1 MTGLRKYLAGRA
13 RTWGAVVR
21 LAPRGGT
28 VALVQS
34 LAINVSIAVLPTAF
48 VVSMGVLLN
57 RIARLD
63 GRFDW
68 STGADQL
75 LVPFAI
81 AIAVFVTQQML
92 LPLQL
97 AYGEIITR
105 RVDAYCIQRLMRAA
119 SMDAD
124 MVALERPE
132 TLDVLNDARAALD
145 RDLPTPGD
153 AVAGALA
160 LLARYGQL
168 IGALVLVGVVLSPV
182 AAVVLA
188 VTALTL
194 RFGQRGSLGRLS
206 RLWYSLAATRRG
218 LAYVRRL
225 GSGPAAAKEIRV
237 LGLLRWVREL
247 HQRQADAYYN
257 PLWRQ
262 RWKIS
267 FRPFLAY
274 AAIGLVGTAVVMRWL
289 ASGAAH
295 GDITMLDFAIAVQ
308 AVLIPIRFAAFFPEC
323 DVQTQYGLE
332 GYEAMV
338 RFEEMAAANARD
350 RGEDAAEVVAGKAA
364 AAVRDQAA
372 ANPAG
377 RPAGAGKAA
386 APAPVGTVRFE
397 DVRFRYTPD
406 GRDVLRG
413 LDLELRPGTSTAIV
427 GLNGAGKTTLVK
439 LLTKLYEPTSGRI
452 TVDGESLSG
461 APTRAWQRRLAV
473 IFQDYVRYELSARD
487 NIRMGAPWVPDAAIE
502 PAAKRAG
509 AVSVL
514 DRLPAGP
521 DTVLCASYAD
531 GQNLSG
537 GQWQRVALARAFHAV
552 EHGASLLVLDEPTAQ
567 LDVRAEVEFFDRF
580 IDVTEGV
587 TSVIISHRF
596 STVRRADQIVVIESG
611 RVAERGSH
619 DELSALGGRYAEL
632 FRLQAQRFEEL
643 AS

>member
-1 MTGLRKYLAGRA
+1 MKAVRA
-13 RTWGAVVR
+13 HVAKRAHTWGAVLH
-21 LAPRGGT
+21 LAPHGGR
-28 VALVQS
+28 VALAQS
-34 LAINVSIAVLPTAF
+34 LAINISIGALPTVF

-57 RIARLD
+57 RIAELGGESDWNAGIHRLV
-63 GRFDW
+63 
-68 STGADQL
+68 
-75 LVPFAI
+75 VPFAV
-81 AIAVFVTQQML
+81 AIAAFVVQQML

-119 SMDAD
+119 SVDAD
-124 MVALERPE
+124 VVALERPDA
-132 TLDVLNDARAALD
+132 LDVLSDARSALD

-160 LLARYGQL
+160 LIARYGQL
-168 IGALVLVGVVLSPV
+168 IGAVTLVGVVLSPG
-182 AAVVLA
+182 AAAVLA

-194 RFGQRGSLGRLS
+194 RFGQRGSLGPLS
-206 RLWYSLAATRRG
+206 RLWYRMASTRRG

-237 LGLLRWVREL
+237 LGLLSWVRGL
-247 HQRQADAYYN
+247 HQRQADSYYGV
-257 PLWRQ
+257 LWQQ
-262 RWKIS
+262 RWRIS

-274 AAIGLVGTAVVMRWL
+274 TAVGLVGTAVVMRWL
-289 ASGAAH
+289 AWGSGSGH
-295 GDITMLDFAIAVQ
+295 LTMLHFAIAVQ
-308 AVLIPIRFAAFFPEC
+308 AVLIPIRFAVFFPEC

-338 RFEEMAAANARD
+338 RFEEMAAADARN
-350 RGEDAAEVVAGKAA
+350 RGEENVPGQADPVAS
-364 AAVRDQAA
+364 RES
-372 ANPAG
+372 
-377 RPAGAGKAA
+377 
-386 APAPVGTVRFE
+386 VGTVRFE

-406 GRDVLRG
+406 GPDVLRG

-452 TVDGESLSG
+452 TVDGKPLSG
-461 APTRAWQRRLAV
+461 ASASSWQRRLAV

-487 NIRMGAPWVPDAAIE
+487 NIAMGAPGSPDDPVE
-502 PAAKRAG
+502 PAARRAG
-509 AVSVL
+509 ALSVL
-514 DRLPAGP
+514 ESLPGGP
-521 DTVLCASYAD
+521 DTVLSANYD
-531 GQNLSG
+531 GGQDLSG
-537 GQWQRVALARAFHAV
+537 GQWQRIALARAFYAV

-580 IDVTEGV
+580 IEVTEGL

-596 STVRRADQIVVIESG
+596 STVRRADQIVVIEDG
-611 RVAERGSH
+611 RVTERGTH
-619 DELSALGGRYAEL
+619 DELVAENGRYAEL
-632 FRLQAQRFEEL
+632 FRLQAQRFEEV